1 MTKWKKEIT
10 KKLMARLKPMY
21 AKIRRPGHMAEV
33 IIPASDSCYEQC
45 LYFAYQSDVVYDDM
59 YGGSHV
65 LKHNDYVSCYYVEGD
80 DEGDATYV
88 EVATNLKQA
97 VGYLLQSCSINQLLS
112 VRLGSIDDVGSY
124 VYG

>member
-1 MTKWKKEIT
+1 MTKWKKEL
-10 KKLMARLKPMY
+10 KKKVTAQLKPMY
-21 AKIRRPGHMAEV
+21 AKIHHPGHMAEV

-59 YGGSHV
+59 YGDSYV
-65 LKHNDYVSCYYVEGD
+65 NDYVSCYYVEGD
-80 DEGDATYV
+80 DEGDAAYV

-112 VRLGSIDDVGSY
+112 LRLGNIDDDVGSY
-124 VYG
+124 MCG